1 MSAFLLKLTSANQ
14 TAKVIRMDSGEFDL
28 THGGTVP
35 PAESLFERCHWF
47 YAFCR
52 EYLFRDHTKEIA
64 KALFPTSEPAAGAR
78 LLELGCG
85 PGVYACKF
93 ARRFPQIEAT
103 GIDLSQRLLE
113 RARSRAD
120 TMHLSNCFF
129 HEGDAQALP
138 VLMQDSVD
146 AVIVSRLFLIVPDK
160 LAVLA
165 EIFRVLKPGGRC
177 FITEPTSEFRTRVPL
192 SVMWLLARLSRTP
205 TDQFQGPEQVDVLSG
220 HEFLALVTSQPWG
233 SVALREDDW
242 YQSAVCVKAQDQLS
256 KESAPE

>member
-1 MSAFLLKLTSANQ
+1 
-14 TAKVIRMDSGEFDL
+14 MDSGEIDL
-28 THGGTVP
+28 MRGGRVP

-52 EYLFRDHTKEIA
+52 EYLFRDHTREIE
-64 KALFPTSEPAAGAR
+64 KALFPTGEPLAGTR

-103 GIDLSQRLLE
+103 GVDLSQRLLE

-120 TMHLSNCFF
+120 TMNLSNCFF
-129 HEGDAQALP
+129 RTGDAQAMTD
-138 VLMQDSVD
+138 LMQESVD

-165 EIFRVLKPGGRC
+165 EIFRVLKHGGRC
-177 FITEPTSEFRTRVPL
+177 FITEPTSNFRTRVPL
-192 SVMWLLARLSRTP
+192 SVMWLLAKFSRTP
-205 TDQFQGPEQVDVLSG
+205 TEQFREPEQVDVLSG
-220 HEFLALVTSQPWG
+220 QAFSALVTSQPWG
-233 SVALREDDW
+233 SVALRDDDW
-242 YQSAVCVKAQDQLS
+242 YQSAVCVKAGDGLS
-256 KESAPE
+256 RESAAA

>member
-1 MSAFLLKLTSANQ
+1 
-14 TAKVIRMDSGEFDL
+14 MDSGEIDL
-28 THGGTVP
+28 MQRGGVP

-52 EYLFRDHTKEIA
+52 EYLFRDHTREIA
-64 KALFPTSEPAAGAR
+64 KALFPTGEPAAGAR

-129 HEGDAQALP
+129 REGDAQALP
-138 VLMQDSVD
+138 ALMHESVD
-146 AVIVSRLFLIVPDK
+146 AIIVSRLFLIVPDK
-160 LAVLA
+160 LAVLG

-177 FITEPTSEFRTRVPL
+177 YITEPTSKFRTSVPL

-205 TDQFQGPEQVDVLSG
+205 TDQFRGPEQVNVLSG
-220 HEFLALVTSQPWG
+220 QDFSALVTSQPWG
-233 SVALREDDW
+233 SVEIRKDDW
-242 YQSAVCVKAQDQLS
+242 YQSAVCS
-256 KESAPE
+256 KNGLDDAAKERAPE